1 MNFLPHLW
9 VAKTESFPRAS
20 ILTPTGFANL
30 VQNSN
35 IMELGRIQPEQRMA
49 CPDCRKLLPEWGL
62 EDFEKTPRCPHC
74 GVKVKLPEEVMN
86 KLRNARHLGRNLD
99 LMG

>member
-1 MNFLPHLW
+1 
-9 VAKTESFPRAS
+9 
-20 ILTPTGFANL
+20 
-30 VQNSN
+30 
-35 IMELGRIQPEQRMA
+35 MELGRIQPEQRMA

-62 EDFEKTPRCPHC
+62 EDFEKSPRCPHC
-74 GVKVKLPEEVMN
+74 GTRVKLPKEVME